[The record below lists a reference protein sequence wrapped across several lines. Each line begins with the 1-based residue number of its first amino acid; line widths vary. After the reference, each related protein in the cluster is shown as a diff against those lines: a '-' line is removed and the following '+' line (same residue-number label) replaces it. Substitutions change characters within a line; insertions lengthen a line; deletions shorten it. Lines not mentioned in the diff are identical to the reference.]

1 MQTYNTFS
9 PQFEL
14 TEDQGTRSFQSL
26 AADADGFDL
35 IAKKVDI
42 DKGQSAKES
51 KHVLVELVYSK
62 DPSEQAGIVGELI
75 AAIHFCSTKGIPLL
89 LNRSGDTLDKT
100 EVTSGFK
107 LGIQS
112 SGTTGKPK
120 WVLHDFER
128 LLRPLKDISSSY
140 NDDVASADKELEH
153 QWLLT
158 YHPFSFAGIQ
168 VILQCLVSGSALF
181 SFPHLQAGA
190 LAKKAVDH
198 NITAVS
204 STPSMFRTLNLAW
217 QAKERPQLSTITL
230 GGEIAT
236 QSILDEVKQCFE
248 QASVRHIYASTEAG
262 VLFSVKDGLEGFPQ
276 TWLNKSFKGWLV
288 SIEDEQLV
296 LTLQHEKDL
305 QSKDS
310 PASSFARIETGD
322 RIRIEDGRCFFIGR
336 FDNIINVG
344 GVKVDALAIENQIIG
359 LDSVVDARVYA
370 KPNPIVSNV
379 IAVEIVSKDKTRSQ
393 AALSEWKKTVLSAQ
407 QPRLVNWVDDIR
419 LSGAGKKQRIEL

>member
-9 PQFEL
+9 PHFEL
-14 TEDQGTRSFQSL
+14 TEEQRTRSL
-26 AADADGFDL
+26 PGLVADAGRFNTM
-35 IAKKVDI
+35 AKKVDI
-42 DKGQSAKES
+42 CNGQASKES
-51 KHVLVELVYSK
+51 KHTFVELVYSQ

-89 LNRSGDTLDKT
+89 LNRSGDSLDKKEMT
-100 EVTSGFK
+100 GGFK

-120 WVLHDFER
+120 WVLHDFGR
-128 LLRPLKDISSSY
+128 LLRPLKDISTSY
-140 NDDVASADKELEH
+140 DGDIVSADKKLGH
-153 QWLLT
+153 RWLLT

-190 LAKKAVDH
+190 LAKKAMVH
-198 NITAVS
+198 NIIALS
-204 STPSMFRTLNLAW
+204 CTPSMFRTLNLAW

-236 QSILDEVKQCFE
+236 QSILDEVKQCFGL
-248 QASVRHIYASTEAG
+248 AAVRHIYASTEAG

-276 TWLNKSFKGWLV
+276 AWLKKTFKGWLL

-296 LTLQHEKDL
+296 LTFHYEKDK
-305 QSKDS
+305 QTKHCPPST
-310 PASSFARIETGD
+310 FARIETGD
-322 RIRIEDGRCFFIGR
+322 RVRIENGRCFFIGR

-379 IAVEIVSKDKTRSQ
+379 IAVEIVSKNKTRSQ

-407 QPRLVNWVDDIR
+407 QPRLVSWVDDIR
-419 LSGAGKKQRIEL
+419 LSAAGKKQRIEL

>member
-9 PQFEL
+9 PHFEL
-14 TEDQGTRSFQSL
+14 TEEQGTRLLPELFANASSF
-26 AADADGFDL
+26 DIVG
-35 IAKKVDI
+35 KKI
-42 DKGQSAKES
+42 DFELEQTANES
-51 KHVLVELVYSK
+51 KLGFVELGYSK

-75 AAIHFCSTKGIPLL
+75 AAIHYCSTKGIPLL
-89 LNRSGDTLDKT
+89 LNRSGDNFDKK
-100 EVTSGFK
+100 EVTGGFK

-128 LLRPLKDISSSY
+128 LLRPLKDISTSY
-140 NDDVASADKELEH
+140 NGDFVSADKDLEH
-153 QWLLT
+153 RWLLT

-168 VILQCLVSGSALF
+168 VILQCLVSGNALF
-181 SFPHLQAGA
+181 SFPHLQVGA
-190 LAKKAVDH
+190 LAKRAKIHKINAL
-198 NITAVS
+198 S
-204 STPSMFRTLNLAW
+204 CTPSMFRALNLAW

-236 QSILDEVKQCFE
+236 QSILDEAKKWFG
-248 QASVRHIYASTEAG
+248 QAAVRHIYASTEAG

-276 TWLNKSFKGWLV
+276 AWLKKSFKGWLL

-296 LTLQHEKDL
+296 LTLQYETSK
-305 QSKDS
+305 QSTEC
-310 PASSFARIETGD
+310 PSSTFTKIDTGD
-322 RIRIEDGRCFFIGR
+322 RVKIENGRCFFIGR

-344 GVKVDALAIENQIIG
+344 GAKVDALAIENQIIG

-407 QPRLVNWVDDIR
+407 QPRLVSWVEDIR